1 MKKEIMSKEQALIL
15 LGSFVMS
22 TKERISKFES
32 NEDRMAVVELIVAV
46 EIAME
51 ELKKSLSG
59 ATE

>member
-1 MKKEIMSKEQALIL
+1 MKKEIMNKEQALIL

-22 TKERISKFES
+22 TKERMDHFES
-32 NEDRMAVVELIVAV
+32 NEDRMAVVELIVAL